1 MVMVTPRIE
10 ILEDGDTYG
19 KFVVEPLEQGFGY
32 TIGNSLRRVLL
43 SSISGAAATSIKVE
57 NVLHQFAVIPGVK
70 EDVTELILNLRELY
84 IKMDDNLGRGGEI
97 YTANID
103 VTGAGEITG
112 ADITCPAGI
121 SVANPEVHIATLSD
135 ETASLKAELTIERGK
150 GYVLPENQENVKN
163 QIGVL
168 PLGAVFT
175 PVLKVSYSVDPTRVG
190 HKTDLDRLVL
200 EITTNGTV
208 RPSDAVSDAAK
219 IIDAQLRLFFD
230 FARSPREGYSIFGE
244 LGGGAVSGAPD
255 IRIEELDFSVRTY
268 NCLKKAGLLTIGQ
281 LVEYSESDL
290 MNIRNFGKKSLT
302 EVREK
307 LAGLGYALKPSS
319 EKGTVTFPGYE
330 GEDEDEEEDEDS
342 ETIVEEADTETGEE
356 DEAEDEE

>member
-43 SSISGAAATSIKVE
+43 SSISGAAATSIKLE

-84 IKMDDNLGRGGEI
+84 IKMDDNLGRGGEV

-112 ADITCPAGI
+112 ADIVTPAGI
-121 SVANPEVHIATLSD
+121 TVANPEVHIATLSD

-150 GYVLPENQENVKN
+150 GYVLPENQESVKS
-163 QIGVL
+163 QIGVM

-175 PVLKVSYSVDPTRVG
+175 PVLKVSYNVDPTRVG
-190 HKTDLDRLVL
+190 HKTDLDRLVV
-200 EITTNGTV
+200 EVTTNGTV

-219 IIDAQLRLFFD
+219 IIDTQLRLFFD
-230 FARSPREGYSIFGE
+230 FARSPRDGYSIFGE
-244 LGGGAVSGAPD
+244 MAGGAVSGAPD

-307 LAGLGYALKPSS
+307 LAGLGFSLKPGG
-319 EKGTVTFPGYE
+319 EKSTVTFPGYE
-330 GEDEDEEEDEDS
+330 DGDDEDLDEDEES
-342 ETIVEEADTETGEE
+342 EAIVEEVEVEPVVEE
-356 DEAEDEE
+356 DEAE